1 MKPDTRNYG
10 KNHPRFRASFQ
21 AGGAVAPLAQ
31 PPGTA
36 PSGTAPSGMAP
47 SGAAPPDPAS
57 SIYNPSGTQL
67 GARSA
72 KPIPMGSTWN
82 SEKRR
87 LFASFWQAWW
97 LIGFWQN
104 C

>member
-36 PSGTAPSGMAP
+36 PSGMAPSGAAP

-57 SIYNPSGTQL
+57 SIYNQAAP
-67 GARSA
+67 
-72 KPIPMGSTWN
+72 N
-82 SEKRR
+82 SY
-87 LFASFWQAWW
+87 
-97 LIGFWQN
+97 
-104 C
+104 

>member
-36 PSGTAPSGMAP
+36 PSGAAP
-47 SGAAPPDPAS
+47 SGA

-72 KPIPMGSTWN
+72 KPIPMGST

-87 LFASFWQAWW
+87 LFAAVGDLHTYQQAE
-97 LIGFWQN
+97 
-104 C
+104 